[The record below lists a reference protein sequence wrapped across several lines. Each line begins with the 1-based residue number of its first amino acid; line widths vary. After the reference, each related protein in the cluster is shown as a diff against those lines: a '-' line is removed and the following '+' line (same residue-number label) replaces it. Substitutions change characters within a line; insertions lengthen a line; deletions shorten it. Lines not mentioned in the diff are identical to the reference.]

1 MVRAVTNMD
10 EVVEEIMVLH
20 RSLPPRPSMEEV
32 ETALSVIENVEN
44 TKSTRLQ
51 MMTRRHKPVN
61 VPVELF
67 EVLQE
72 MQRNQI
78 EFQAEEEMREA
89 LAMLDLEDRHR
100 LFDYLLR
107 KASNSLPS
115 SSNQSDELDA
125 PVSVK
130 TLAKINVTG
139 ADFTPKI
146 TNYGELDGGLK
157 HSKDGGFNHS
167 RDDGFI
173 RKPKPGIADG
183 VLGISQAPSPR
194 NRLVKSRLPTLEEN
208 SSFKKASAIA
218 VSTDTDAEG
227 GQKLSLIKLASLI
240 EITAKGG
247 AEKLDLQGKLMDQV
261 EWLPDSIGKL
271 NNLTEII
278 LSNNRIVTL
287 PMSIKGFSKL
297 KKLDIHANQLMNL
310 PDSIGELS
318 SLTDLDLHGNR
329 LQTLPASVGKLS
341 QLVSLDLSSNR
352 LLSLPESVGQLS
364 NLKRLSIETNE
375 IEELPY
381 TIGQCVALTELRAD
395 YNKLKAL
402 PEAVGKLESLQVL
415 TLHYNRIKSLPSTM
429 ASLTNLKELDVSFN
443 ELESIPESLC
453 LATNLVKLN
462 ACSNFADLRKL
473 PRSIGNLVM
482 LEELDISNDQINVLP
497 DSFCML
503 TNLQILRA
511 EETPLEIPPRPIVE
525 SGAKAVVQFMI
536 DYVAKKDAAVKE
548 TKPKGRWS
556 IFCSCLR
563 KRKRAESNAQY
574 IRAGS

>member
-32 ETALSVIENVEN
+32 EAALSVIENVDS
-44 TKSTRLQ
+44 TKSMRLQ
-51 MMTRRHKPVN
+51 MMTKRRKPVN

-78 EFQAEEEMREA
+78 EFQAKEEMREA
-89 LAMLDLEDRHR
+89 LSVLDLEDRHR

-107 KASNSLPS
+107 KASTSLPS
-115 SSNQSDELDA
+115 SSSSSQADELDA

-130 TLAKINVTG
+130 TLAKINANG
-139 ADFTPKI
+139 ADFTPKM
-146 TNYGELDGGLK
+146 TNFGDLDGGLK
-157 HSKDGGFNHS
+157 HS

-194 NRLVKSRLPTLEEN
+194 NRLVNSRLPTLEEN
-208 SSFKKASAIA
+208 FSFKKASAIT
-218 VSTDTDAEG
+218 VRTDTDAEG

-271 NNLTEII
+271 NNLTELI
-278 LSNNRIVTL
+278 LSDNRIVTL
-287 PMSIKGFSKL
+287 PRSIEGLSKL

-318 SLTDLDLHGNR
+318 NLTNLDLHGNH
-329 LQTLPASVGKLS
+329 LQTLPDSVGMLS
-341 QLVSLDLSSNR
+341 RLVSLDLSSNK

-364 NLKRLSIETNE
+364 NLKRLNIETNE

-429 ASLTNLKELDVSFN
+429 GSLINLKELDVSFN

-453 LATNLVKLN
+453 LATSLVKLN
-462 ACSNFADLRKL
+462 VGSNFADLRKL
-473 PRSIGNLVM
+473 PRSIGNLGM
-482 LEELDISNDQINVLP
+482 LEELDISNDQINILP
-497 DSFCML
+497 DSFQML
-503 TNLQILRA
+503 TNLQILKA
-511 EETPLEIPPRPIVE
+511 EETPLEMPPRPIVE

-536 DYVAKKDAAVKE
+536 DYVAKRDAAVKE

-556 IFCSCLR
+556 MFCSCLR

-574 IRAGS
+574 VRAGS